1 MSNAWRLTRPRRLSN
16 RASWRT
22 LRAGA
27 LTLTGTDFGEVSAG
41 SAVLFDYGSRSAT
54 VISDS
59 PLIERWTSDVIDL
72 SIPWEVVSG
81 ELRVVVDGIG
91 SEPVELLVFDYD
103 SVDIPISGNNEQ
115 GIFIVEHPLAVAAGP
130 DGSVWLNEEFHVGL
144 KVIASGP
151 DLTLS
156 AVEIPQA
163 EGPGIFAQ
171 TASGHSRARF
181 SSLGEDVEIA
191 SDGTV
196 WFTQG
201 GANFY
206 PDDAA
211 FLNTSRVINF
221 DPETGKVSCYNLP
234 VDNAAVYGVLID
246 DARGM
251 VWYSESRTNA
261 ISGFRPNSTI
271 SDCLFDP
278 YAGDNP
284 VQICS
289 DGLLDS
295 CHLRFLLPNAGNP
308 AHLELD
314 TEGNIWFTES
324 LGNKI
329 GRLTPE
335 TGELVELPLPA
346 TISQTFPGSWVG
358 GSPWELAFDEQGYL
372 WVSEF
377 FDATVTRIDP
387 ALVDIAECEQLDVAG
402 QNPCITEVYVAS
414 DGLDG
419 KTIHSVTIDAAN
431 RVWFGLEQNLDGQAG
446 SDRAQIGFI
455 SSDHDSAVVMLPEIE
470 GVTSVAGIAT
480 DYASGDIWFAQYWE
494 HKVGR
499 LHLVTAGQEDD
510 GGDCSPAN
518 PEACVDLDTDGDG
531 CTDAEELGPD
541 EQLGGRRD
549 PENFWDFYDTPNQ
562 NNDRDGEID
571 LPNDI
576 LSILRRINAND
587 SNGNAEINRYSDPK
601 SPIPADITAYHPAF
615 DRSGPQGDD
624 PWDLGPPD
632 GYINLIDV
640 LGVIL
645 QYGHSC
651 SGFN

>member
-171 TASGHSRARF
+171 RVIGESRARY

-377 FDATVTRIDP
+377 FD
-387 ALVDIAECEQLDVAG
+387 
-402 QNPCITEVYVAS
+402 
-414 DGLDG
+414 
-419 KTIHSVTIDAAN
+419 
-431 RVWFGLEQNLDGQAG
+431 
-446 SDRAQIGFI
+446 
-455 SSDHDSAVVMLPEIE
+455 
-470 GVTSVAGIAT
+470 
-480 DYASGDIWFAQYWE
+480 
-494 HKVGR
+494 
-499 LHLVTAGQEDD
+499 
-510 GGDCSPAN
+510 
-518 PEACVDLDTDGDG
+518 
-531 CTDAEELGPD
+531 
-541 EQLGGRRD
+541 
-549 PENFWDFYDTPNQ
+549 
-562 NNDRDGEID
+562 
-571 LPNDI
+571 
-576 LSILRRINAND
+576 
-587 SNGNAEINRYSDPK
+587 
-601 SPIPADITAYHPAF
+601 
-615 DRSGPQGDD
+615 
-624 PWDLGPPD
+624 
-632 GYINLIDV
+632 
-640 LGVIL
+640 
-645 QYGHSC
+645 
-651 SGFN
+651 